1 MRKTFTWLGCLV
13 AAAMLSSSLVV
24 EAQFVRNAERT
35 LRNGEVSS
43 VIPEKEKNAL
53 LSLYNQLDGANWKGS
68 YSWNITESPSSWKGV
83 TIEQGHVVKIQLDGV
98 RLKGEL
104 PASIADLTELKELWL
119 SSNQLSG
126 TLPDALFTHKKLQ
139 VLVLDNQSVVKSGG
153 GEERTLTGKLPKRI
167 DMPELHTLSANTCG
181 FTGELPRDLNAP
193 KLKVVYLSDNFFSG
207 SIPEAWFLLPELNM
221 ITFQDN
227 NLSGELPDFSKAKKL
242 SVCFFGIGVGKRGN
256 PNLSGHLPKSF
267 AGCPSLAQLE
277 IQRTKVKGQIP
288 KDVNLLK
295 NTLTD
300 LYLSD
305 NQMDGVIPQELAECV
320 KLKNLYLGNNQFVGP
335 LPDLGSLVNL
345 QALELTKNEGIGGTI
360 PTWLPKLQKLTT
372 LRMAKMGLT
381 GTLPKELA
389 PDGNGNGIERL
400 FHLDF
405 SQNQLEGSIPE
416 EWKSFEKLSTLFVSE
431 NKLSGN
437 PIPVILS
444 WSNIRTLDISHNQFS
459 GVIGKLFDK
468 GSFESLG
475 RCNISH
481 NHFQGP
487 ITTRIYSQ
495 EAEPFFGFFPKGM
508 NVSYNDFVFK
518 DFANLTDAL
527 SSDLVTDLCVYSPQN
542 AYGEEKTLTLK
553 EGEQL
558 SLDGSLSDVPNVG
571 HLKKF
576 PENIPAKYQW
586 YLNGKMIEGATKPVY
601 EIAKVGADHKGV
613 YVCKA
618 THDLIPNLELVS
630 REMLLAVETGLVDI
644 VSGDT
649 QLRRDGNLLIYPS
662 ALHLYIYSMEGG
674 LVAEGVGETISVAQ
688 LPSDR
693 YIVVIKKAEG
703 DNEAVKCLL

>member
-1 MRKTFTWLGCLV
+1 MRKTVTRLGCLV

-35 LRNGEVSS
+35 LRNEETSS

-83 TIEQGHVVKIQLDGV
+83 TIEQGHVIKIQLNGA

-104 PASIADLTELKELWL
+104 PASIADLTELRELWL
-119 SSNQLSG
+119 SSNRLSG
-126 TLPDALFTHKKLQ
+126 ALPDALFTHKKLQ
-139 VLVLDNQSVVKSGG
+139 TLVLDNQTIVKSAT
-153 GEERTLTGKLPKRI
+153 EVEYTLTGKLPSKI
-167 DMPELHTLSANTCG
+167 DMPELQTLSLGTCG
-181 FTGELPRDLNAP
+181 LTGELPRDLNAP
-193 KLKVVYLSDNFFSG
+193 KLNFVVLSDNNFSG
-207 SIPEAWFLLPELNM
+207 PIPEEWFLLPNLSM

-227 NLSGELPDFSKAKKL
+227 NFSGELPDFTKAKKL
-242 SVCFFGIGVGKRGN
+242 SVCFFGFGQKQRGN
-256 PNLSGHLPKSF
+256 PNLSGHFPKSF

-345 QALELTKNEGIGGTI
+345 QVLELTKNEGIGGTI
-360 PTWLPKLQKLTT
+360 PTWLPKLKKLTT

-389 PDGNGNGIERL
+389 PDGNGNGIEKL

-405 SQNQLEGSIPE
+405 SHNQLEGEIPE
-416 EWKSFEKLSTLFVSE
+416 EWKSFDKLSTLFLLE

-437 PIPVILS
+437 PIPIILD
-444 WSNIRTLDISHNQFS
+444 WSQMNTLDISHNQFS
-459 GVIGKLFDK
+459 GTIGSLFDGK
-468 GSFESLG
+468 HFESLG

-487 ITTRIYSQ
+487 ITTQIYSQ
-495 EAEPFFGFFPKGM
+495 EAEPFFGFFPKGV

-518 DFANLTDAL
+518 DFANLTDAF
-527 SSDLVTDLCVYSPQN
+527 SSSLVTDLCIYSPQN
-542 AYGEEKTLTLK
+542 VYGEEKVLTLK
-553 EGEQL
+553 EGEKL
-558 SLDGSLSDVPNVG
+558 LLDGSLSDVPNVG
-571 HLKKF
+571 HLKNF

-586 YLNGKMIEGATKPVY
+586 YLNGKMIEGATKPIY

-644 VSGDT
+644 ASGDT
-649 QLRRDGNLLIYPS
+649 QLRRDGDRLIYPS
-662 ALHLYIYSMEGG
+662 ALHLYVYSMEGE